1 MQTETMTTSETMT
14 MTEPQPHEQVTIT
27 TPDGP
32 TTRVLCLLPQ
42 YAQTPKRGAKRKD
55 RAEAMAL
62 YQYAVTQGG
71 TVDLTPETMQT
82 LQGMGLKPHRVT
94 NAAYKLRKYYGVS
107 VSSTRTGRKVTRY
120 TVTL

>member
-1 MQTETMTTSETMT
+1 MQTEMTTTETMT
-14 MTEPQPHEQVTIT
+14 MTEPHEQVTIT
-27 TPDGP
+27 APDGA

-62 YQYAVTQGG
+62 YQYAVLHGG
-71 TVDLTPETMQT
+71 TVDLTPDALSA
-82 LQGMGLKPHRVT
+82 LQAQGLQPHRVT
-94 NAAYKLRKYYGVS
+94 NAAYKLRKYYGVAVQS
-107 VSSTRTGRKVTRY
+107 ARTGRKVTRY